1 MLTPPSGCGRP
12 RAARGLR
19 ENSSGLTAETAQ
31 GSGSAPSKKSWEST
45 NVRIKDMQAA
55 AAIVLLVMSGNMQP
69 ALAQAGA
76 APSGAAQETGPAAGQ
91 AQQATGTSQNTL
103 PSIPAPKLT
112 EPLYLRDTAKDYTRL
127 YPMFPNPLKPYTR
140 TSYDAP
146 Q

>member
-76 APSGAAQETGPAAGQ
+76 APSGS
-91 AQQATGTSQNTL
+91 AQQTS
-103 PSIPAPKLT
+103 PAPA
-112 EPLYLRDTAKDYTRL
+112 TAQQSNGASKNNM
-127 YPMFPNPLKPYTR
+127 P
-140 TSYDAP
+140 
-146 Q
+146 